1 MTTTLTPSR
10 ISEHKIHPLFLKRWS
25 PRSYT
30 GEEIPESVLFS
41 AFEAARWAPSA
52 VNAQPWRFLYAK
64 RDSSSWSTYVDL
76 INPNNRVWA
85 ERASVLI
92 VVVSKRTVIGRDGV
106 LRLSKTHSFD
116 TGAAW
121 QSLALQ
127 VTEEGWHAHAIG
139 GFDREKAR
147 KVLKVPGDFA
157 VEVAIAIGRLGDKSL
172 LPPDL
177 QDREALNTRR
187 PLQELV
193 LEGSF

>member
-1 MTTTLTPSR
+1 MSTSTLSR
-10 ISEHKIHPLFLKRWS
+10 TADHKIHPLFLKRWS
-25 PRSYT
+25 PRAYT
-30 GEEIPESVLFS
+30 GEAIPDSVLFN

-64 RDSSSWSTYVDL
+64 RDSSSWLTFLNL
-76 INPNNRVWA
+76 INPNNQVWA

-92 VVVSKRTVIGRDGV
+92 VVVSKRTVVGRNGA
-106 LRLSKTHSFD
+106 LRLSKTNSFD
-116 TGAAW
+116 AGAAW

-147 KVLKVPGDFA
+147 KSLKVPGDFA
-157 VEVAIAIGRLGDKSL
+157 VEVAIAIGRLGDKSV

-177 QDREALNTRR
+177 QEREAQNTRR

-193 LEGSF
+193 REGGF

>member
-1 MTTTLTPSR
+1 MTNPTSFRTADY
-10 ISEHKIHPLFLKRWS
+10 KIHPLFLQRWS
-25 PRSYT
+25 PRAYT
-30 GEEIPESVLFS
+30 GEEIPDSVLFG
-41 AFEAARWAPSA
+41 AFEAARWAPSS
-52 VNAQPWRFLYAK
+52 VNSQPWRFLYAK
-64 RDSSSWSTYVDL
+64 RDSASWPKFLDL

-92 VVVSKRTVIGRDGV
+92 VVVSKKTLVGNDGA

-116 TGAAW
+116 AGAAW

-127 VTEEGWHAHAIG
+127 ATEAGWHAHAIG
-139 GFDREKAR
+139 GFDRDKAR
-147 KVLKVPGDFA
+147 SVLKVPGDFA
-157 VEVAIAIGRLGDKSL
+157 VEVAIAIGRLGDKSI

-177 QDREALNTRR
+177 QEREKLNTRR